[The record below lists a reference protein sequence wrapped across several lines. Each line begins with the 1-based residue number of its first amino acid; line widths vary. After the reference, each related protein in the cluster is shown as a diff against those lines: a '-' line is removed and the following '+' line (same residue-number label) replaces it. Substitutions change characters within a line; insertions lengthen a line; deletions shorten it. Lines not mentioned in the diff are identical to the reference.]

1 MPTKMRLKIKK
12 VMKSLHERVKMT
24 LITAVVLL
32 HILGGWKFE
41 QKSKKNACM

>member
-1 MPTKMRLKIKK
+1 MQAFQ
-12 VMKSLHERVKMT
+12 SLHERVKMT